1 MTKYASLITN
11 KLSEK
16 HGYILTSLLR
26 ENNRPISEFAP
37 FLHVT
42 KAAMTGLIDKLE
54 TLGLTRA
61 TDHKTDRRVKLVSLT
76 PKGRSFAKSL

>member
-1 MTKYASLITN
+1 MKQYKALLTN
-11 KLSEK
+11 KLNEK

-26 ENNRPISEFAP
+26 ENNRPISDFAP
-37 FLHVT
+37 SLHVT